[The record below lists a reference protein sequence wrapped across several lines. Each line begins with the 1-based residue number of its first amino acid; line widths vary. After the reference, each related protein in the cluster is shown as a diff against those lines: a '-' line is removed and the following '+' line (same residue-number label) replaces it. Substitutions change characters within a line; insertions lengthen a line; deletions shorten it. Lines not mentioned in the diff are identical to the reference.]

1 MSMCRAAWYRGCY
14 YLLVS
19 VFILMMQNS
28 TCNGVEL
35 TFTPETVE
43 FTAGVEKSSETVSF
57 SFTNKSNEPI
67 TIQDI
72 NTGCGCMKAKLE
84 KYRYEPG
91 EEGALSIQVDFHEQS
106 GPVRKKVKIV
116 TVGKDPASKHEQQLQ
131 INGTVLSPFSFSK
144 IILAWKVG
152 DIIEPKKINI
162 TRNPEIAIDQIKIE
176 PASLNPFSLQIE
188 NAENGNI
195 SITLTPKAS
204 NGEDGKIVLSDD
216 RETQH
221 VFYLNYRHIPSNT
234 QKRER
239 FYALIHR

>member
-1 MSMCRAAWYRGCY
+1 MCRAAWYRGCY

-116 TVGKDPASKHEQQLQ
+116 IVGNDPASKREQKLQ
-131 INGTVLSPFSFSK
+131 INGTVFSPFSFSASILSWK
-144 IILAWKVG
+144 IGEAP
-152 DIIEPKKINI
+152 EPKKINI
-162 TRNPEIAIDQIKIE
+162 TRNPDIAIDQIKIE
-176 PASLNPFSLQIE
+176 QPPSLNPFSLQVE
-188 NAENGNI
+188 HAENGNI

-204 NGEDGKIVLSDD
+204 ISADGKIAPSDD
-216 RETQH
+216 RETQQA
-221 VFYLNYRHIPSNT
+221 FYLNYRHIPSNT